1 MRVVSLLFA
10 LLVNAIP
17 LYGVHN
23 LGWSASTVIALY
35 WVENLAIAV
44 FTCARIALHRKLT
57 RKRGHWRG
65 GTMGVKV
72 NDKLVTSGLLGE
84 YAVMA
89 FVFTLA
95 HGVFVAAFVF
105 IGASNHGDSP
115 AWQFSREQFTL
126 GLQWL
131 LVALVLEFLLDA
143 ATLRSR
149 SFAWIKAYVGQRT
162 GRVLIMHFVII
173 IGMFAMMATESPF
186 AMLYV
191 LIALKTLWDVFAST
205 ASGRPQALPTEPPG
219 WVASLADKTAKGK
232 HGAQEMQREWTR
244 NRDNMIRAAQE
255 DEEVMPA

>member
-1 MRVVSLLFA
+1 MGVLSLLFA

-35 WVENLAIAV
+35 WVENLAIGV
-44 FTCARIALHRKLT
+44 FTCARIALHRTLT

-72 NDKLVTSGLLGE
+72 NDRPLKTGLLGE
-84 YAVMA
+84 YAVLA
-89 FVFTLA
+89 FGFTLA

-105 IGASNHGDSP
+105 IGASNHDSP

-131 LVALVLEFLLDA
+131 LIALTLEFLLDA
-143 ATLRSR
+143 TTLRSR
-149 SFAWIKAYVGQRT
+149 SFAWIKGYVGQRS

-173 IGMFAMMATESPF
+173 IGMFAMMATQSPF

-191 LIALKTLWDVFAST
+191 LIALKTLWDVL
-205 ASGRPQALPTEPPG
+205 ASGTAARPQALPTEPPG
-219 WVASLADKTAKGK
+219 WVATLADKTAKGK
-232 HGAQEMQREWTR
+232 HGADEMRRDWKR
-244 NRDNMIRAAQE
+244 NRDDMIRAAQE